1 MDVKRSV
8 PATVLATVLALGGL
22 AGVVTSAQAK
32 VNVHHRLEVETG
44 AGKVKVRVMIEN
56 RSDAPVWIP
65 REIALG
71 DDLSAPRFALSA
83 LSSVTDAVPYTGRM
97 VKRGPLNAADFL
109 EIKPQTTYL
118 NTFDITQAYAFKPGQ
133 HSYEIRYA
141 GPWVTDLAKLDAGR
155 IKSSPALPVRFS
167 HTGKL
172 AAK

>member
-1 MDVKRSV
+1 MHVQRS
-8 PATVLATVLALGGL
+8 VLATVLALAGL
-22 AGVVTSAQAK
+22 AGVVNSVEAK

-56 RSDAPVWIP
+56 RGDAPVWIP

-71 DDLSAPRFALSA
+71 DDLSAPRFALSS
-83 LSSVTDAVPYTGRM
+83 LTDAVAYTGRM
-97 VKRGPLNAADFL
+97 VKRGPIGPADYL

-118 NTFDITQAYAFKPGQ
+118 NTLDITQAYAFKPGQ

-141 GPWVTDLAKLDAGR
+141 GPWLTNLARLDAGSIR
-155 IKSSPALPVRFS
+155 TSPALPVRFS

-172 AAK
+172 AGN

>member
-1 MDVKRSV
+1 MHVKRSV

-22 AGVVTSAQAK
+22 AGVVKSAQAK

-71 DDLSAPRFALSA
+71 DDLSAPRFALSS
-83 LSSVTDAVPYTGRM
+83 LTDAVPYTGRM

-141 GPWVTDLAKLDAGR
+141 GPWVTDLAKLEAGG